1 MRVKPHICIYMNQ
14 TKTFIQIACILVI
27 CITNLPGTAYAQSL
41 QRQCIGS
48 GGNFMFSDGALIQQ
62 TVGQPYS
69 TQTRY
74 EDNITYRPGFQQPV
88 FRVSLIRSNISMDVF
103 PNPATNWVTLK
114 SSKTL
119 INARIQVFDIA
130 GKLLV
135 DQRVDEFNSYTLN
148 CEEWGN
154 GMYVIALNDDA
165 KNSYSS
171 KLIILK

>member
-1 MRVKPHICIYMNQ
+1 MNQ
-14 TKTFIQIACILVI
+14 TKIFLQIASILVI
-27 CITNLPGTAYAQSL
+27 CILYLPHTAYAQSL
-41 QRQCIGS
+41 QRQGIGS
-48 GGNFMFSDGALIQQ
+48 AGNYMFSDGALIQQ

-69 TQTRY
+69 TQTSY
-74 EDNITYRPGFQQPV
+74 EDNITYRPGFQQPIFKV
-88 FRVSLIRSNISMDVF
+88 NLIRSNISMDVF

-119 INARIQVFDIA
+119 LNARIQVFDIA

-135 DQRVDEFNSYTLN
+135 DQHIDEFKSYTLN
-148 CEEWGN
+148 CQEWGN
-154 GMYVIALNDDA
+154 GIYVITLADDA